1 MCNEQTFPEITE
13 QVSIGQLVLFN
24 VESRDGQT
32 RLSLLDE
39 ILISISRIINI
50 IATDEKNTVQM
61 GDFVNGFRRAFPD
74 EFLGMVDTYTNVDF
88 VVAYVKRHTA
98 HLSVDL
104 QQLQLAHFK
113 IVPEIVYEKFRDSN
127 KQFLDLYDDFRLSE
141 DEFDDLTIKFDRV
154 QLLDAL
160 KPWME
165 GENNIVDLIM
175 GHKLQD
181 EYIHGTIGGVLVD
194 LLAADNVSLVQD
206 EPFKNII
213 ALWSIAQFTE

>member
-1 MCNEQTFPEITE
+1 M
-13 QVSIGQLVLFN
+13 
-24 VESRDGQT
+24 
-32 RLSLLDE
+32 
-39 ILISISRIINI
+39 
-50 IATDEKNTVQM
+50 
-61 GDFVNGFRRAFPD
+61 
-74 EFLGMVDTYTNVDF
+74 
-88 VVAYVKRHTA
+88 
-98 HLSVDL
+98 
-104 QQLQLAHFK
+104 
-113 IVPEIVYEKFRDSN
+113 YEKFRDSN

-141 DEFDDLTIKFDRV
+141 DEFDDLTIKFDRA